1 MAYVRKHQVT
11 IGELAEW
18 VITHNEPVPC
28 DDYAEAFVQERIAKD
43 LGFYA
48 GDVDVRHLRSQ
59 IETLRDWVA
68 FAGAALLDPTVTE
81 LRKRHRR
88 PR

>member
-1 MAYVRKHQVT
+1 M
-11 IGELAEW
+11 L
-18 VITHNEPVPC
+18 
-28 DDYAEAFVQERIAKD
+28 ERLAKD

-59 IETLRDWVA
+59 IETLRHWVA